1 MCKVYHRYQF
11 SIFEH
16 VDSDNLRLNEIDFE
30 TDELRFHQRH
40 GQNAIVSA
48 DGKTASRPSARGEF
62 NDAIVMSNRPLADNE
77 VFEVRIDKM
86 VERWSGSIEA
96 GRGTHLVTTDVTLGT
111 DFAII
116 GWLSWSLG

>member
-1 MCKVYHRYQF
+1 MALQLYVMMVMMMIVMIIIMMCKVCSNSHLCQF
-11 SIFEH
+11 SIVVH

-48 DGKTASRPSARGEF
+48 DGRTASRPSARGEF

-77 VFEVRIDKM
+77 LFEVRIDKM

-96 GRGTHLVTTDVTLGT
+96 GRCTL
-111 DFAII
+111 
-116 GWLSWSLG
+116 